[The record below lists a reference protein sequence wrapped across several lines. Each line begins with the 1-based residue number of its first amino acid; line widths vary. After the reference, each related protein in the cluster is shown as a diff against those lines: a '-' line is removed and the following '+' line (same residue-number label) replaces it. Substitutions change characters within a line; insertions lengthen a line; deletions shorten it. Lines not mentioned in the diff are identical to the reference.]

1 MSEKIPT
8 NKLSIYLIKKEHVQ
22 HGDILTDID
31 ELESEELKDIGKF
44 YFKESQRF
52 PPPWVKKFFAGSL
65 KDHESLYNASS
76 KAVLLVEIKVGKDK
90 RIFVIAFGY
99 GLYLLRT
106 GVCEERFGLKTT
118 LNIIDHESLRKINK
132 KNMSIAP
139 KDTSEQLT
147 KEGVIAN
154 FGIDIEQDLIVSI
167 TGKSKNQNDFG
178 KTVTGKTGLS
188 VSVKRDLYSIKD
200 FLEKCY
206 KRYISD
212 DYKKDFGWIDHIVEV
227 KDVKIRDG
235 LNNNM
240 IKEFRRREDLVTTW
254 MAVPDII
261 EWQDVKGFRYNK
273 KKIEELKEDICI
285 EDFLSS
291 LSDEDEQKLDAN
303 FLKNKEVYC
312 INADNEEVRYHW
324 KVYDCIY
331 SEITYEGKTFLL
343 SNGQW
348 YKIEEKFSD
357 KIKLDYSGFRDTD
370 CDIDLPEYSHKNE
383 GAYNKAVPEEREGFY
398 CMDQKIIQHG
408 GGRGK
413 IEFCD
418 LITEE
423 KELIHVKH
431 YGVSSVLSHLFN
443 QGFVSGELLLQDN
456 EFREKV
462 NKKLSKLSNRV
473 EIKSP
478 KDGFKASDYEI
489 IFAIISSDKGDLEIP
504 FFSKISL
511 LNIKKRLESYGYKVF
526 IKKISHQAN

>member
-8 NKLSIYLIKKEHVQ
+8 NKLSIYLIKKEYVQ
-22 HGDILTDID
+22 PRYILADID
-31 ELESEELKDIGKF
+31 KLESEELKDIGKF
-44 YFKESQRF
+44 YFTKSLDF
-52 PPPWVKKFFAGSL
+52 PPSWVKKFFAGSL
-65 KDHESLYNASS
+65 KGHKSLHNASS
-76 KAVLLVEIKVGKDK
+76 KGILLVEIKVGKDK
-90 RIFVIAFGY
+90 RIFAISFGY

-118 LNIIDHESLRKINK
+118 LNIIDHDSLRKIDK

-167 TGKSKNQNDFG
+167 TGKSKNKNDFG
-178 KTVTGKTGLS
+178 RTVTGKTVLS

-206 KRYISD
+206 ERYISD
-212 DYKKDFGWIDHIVEV
+212 EYKKNFGWIDHIVEV
-227 KDVKIRDG
+227 KDVKTRAK
-235 LNNNM
+235 LHNNM
-240 IKEFRRREDLVTTW
+240 IEEFKKGNLLTTW
-254 MAVPDII
+254 MAVPHII
-261 EWQDVKGFRYNK
+261 EWQDVEGFRYSK
-273 KKIEELKEDICI
+273 KKGEELKEDICI
-285 EDFLSS
+285 EDFLSG
-291 LSDEDEQKLDAN
+291 LSDEDEQKLNAD

-331 SEITYEGKTFLL
+331 SEITYEGETFLL

-348 YKIEEKFSD
+348 YEIEKTFSRRINTSYSKFR
-357 KIKLDYSGFRDTD
+357 KAE

-383 GAYNKAVPEEREGFY
+383 GAYNKAVPEEKDGFY
-398 CMDQKIIQHG
+398 CMDRDMIQHG

-413 IEFCD
+413 IEVCD
-418 LITEE
+418 LITDN
-423 KELIHVKH
+423 KKLIHVKH
-431 YGVSSVLSHLFN
+431 YGASSVLSHLFN

-456 EFREKV
+456 EFRKKV
-462 NKKLSKLSNRV
+462 NKKLSDDFKIPSSV
-473 EIKSP
+473 DK
-478 KDGFKASDYEI
+478 FKASDYEI
-489 IFAIISSDKGDLEIP
+489 IFAIISSGKGDLEIP

-511 LNIKKRLESYGYKVF
+511 LNIRRRLENYSYKVF